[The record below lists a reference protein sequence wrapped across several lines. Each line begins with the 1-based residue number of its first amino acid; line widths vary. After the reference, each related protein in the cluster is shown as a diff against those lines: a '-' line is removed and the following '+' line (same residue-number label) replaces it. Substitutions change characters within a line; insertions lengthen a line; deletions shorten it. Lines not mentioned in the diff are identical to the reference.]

1 MRGLGFNFGR
11 WFKVGLMAMTFIILA
26 KWLLS
31 RFKIPGLSA
40 AVEAA

>member
-1 MRGLGFNFGR
+1 MRTGFKLGSFLR
-11 WFKVGLMAMTFIILA
+11 VGLMAMVFIILA

-40 AVEAA
+40 AVAAA